1 MQVDQ
6 LKKIKRRKST
16 LEKDIKMLQN
26 RSEKIPSVQQ
36 NKRVLKLKNLIKN
49 NQSKLHYI

>member
-26 RSEKIPSVQQ
+26 RSEKIPFVQVKQ
-36 NKRVLKLKNLIKN
+36 NSAKT
-49 NQSKLHYI
+49 